1 LTALHPSE
9 KPHPTSASSPALPS
23 SSQPA
28 WYSFLWENLFSG
40 EYPEDPDDSL
50 GGLGGSQL
58 VREMNLRLLGDKDYF
73 ITPVLDMVARV
84 EDFNMHELL
93 EWTRILIRVHLGDPE
108 PELVKGDFEDFNG
121 AHSHVSEIC
130 RISQA
135 LAAGIPEDEIINY
148 RTGDSEKRDMPKLLT
163 SGRRS
168 VTHRVLFSPSTSQ
181 LFNSIQSPTTVA
193 VFAQFPGFS
202 PGPPAGT
209 TLAPIQR
216 VSEQLNA
223 VFKRR
228 RPVIE
233 SAG

>member
-1 LTALHPSE
+1 M
-9 KPHPTSASSPALPS
+9 KWKYYIPHVWDSPEDRT
-23 SSQPA
+23 
-28 WYSFLWENLFSG
+28 LWEDVWLLAQDGSKRGKPYWFTLNALSFMADGIDG
-40 EYPEDPDDSL
+40 EYPQDPDDPL

-148 RTGDSEKRDMPKLLT
+148 RTGDSEKRDRPKVLT
-163 SGRRS
+163 S
-168 VTHRVLFSPSTSQ
+168 VDE
-181 LFNSIQSPTTVA
+181 A
-193 VFAQFPGFS
+193 
-202 PGPPAGT
+202 
-209 TLAPIQR
+209 
-216 VSEQLNA
+216 
-223 VFKRR
+223 
-228 RPVIE
+228 
-233 SAG
+233 